1 MSTLNKERLIAA
13 RKKLGITKQEAA
25 KRMNLSQPAYLR
37 YESGD
42 RTPSIHTINVMAN
55 VLGTSASY
63 LMGLTDDFSP
73 DSYIVNLDSEPE
85 LFSII
90 ERYRNL
96 NKESQERIAKYFMA
110 INDLNNK
117 EN

>member
-42 RTPSIHTINVMAN
+42 RTPSIHTINVMAFSKSKDDSRLIEKFLAN
-55 VLGTSASY
+55 TESKY
-63 LMGLTDDFSP
+63 LK
-73 DSYIVNLDSEPE
+73 E
-85 LFSII
+85 II
-90 ERYRNL
+90 
-96 NKESQERIAKYFMA
+96 
-110 INDLNNK
+110 
-117 EN
+117 